1 MFSLAVVLLGEPIH
15 WETSL
20 QIITD
25 ILLTH
30 GNPNVTPNS
39 SNIGN
44 HIPIIACN
52 KDLVFKAVADLPR
65 FGHGAFLTCLEALY
79 KVRFVFFKFNLR
91 EFQSMDL
98 LFRNLVET
106 I

>member
-1 MFSLAVVLLGEPIH
+1 MIRLAIVLLGEPIH

-20 QIITD
+20 QLITD

-30 GNPNVTPNS
+30 GNPRVTSS
-39 SNIGN
+39 SNNVGA
-44 HIPIIACN
+44 HLPVIACN

-79 KVRFVFFKFNLR
+79 KVSVIAVRAEIGDSSRLR
-91 EFQSMDL
+91 
-98 LFRNLVET
+98 
-106 I
+106 